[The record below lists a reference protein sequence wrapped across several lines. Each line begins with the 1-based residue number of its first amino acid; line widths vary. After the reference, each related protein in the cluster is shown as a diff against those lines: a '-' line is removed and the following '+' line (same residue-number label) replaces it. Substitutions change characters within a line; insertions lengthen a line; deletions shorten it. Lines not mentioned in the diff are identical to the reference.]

1 MTIFGCIVTNKGIH
15 TENRNVAEPK
25 VSVILVSYNTCR
37 MTLAAIDALY
47 RSVRDLEFPFEIIMV
62 DNAGTDGTVEAVAK
76 EFPDVRIIP
85 SDVNLG
91 FGRGN
96 NRGADI
102 ARGEILFLLN
112 TDTEIRDGAVEALYN
127 YVVSDSRMGGAGAYL
142 ENPDGTMQPAIL
154 RFPTVWR
161 IFCVFFWL
169 DRIPHQFFS
178 GVIDL
183 GADPDR
189 EQKIE
194 VSHGAAM
201 MVRRDLFERIGG
213 FDPDFFMYFEECD
226 LCRRMADE
234 GYRIGYLPDARVM
247 HYAGGSSRSRPW
259 WYFRALRDSRTVY
272 ARKHMN
278 PLQRGMVFCI
288 VHSGYLMRILL
299 FSVIGLVN
307 SRVRMLGKNMLLSYV
322 RRPQVD
328 GTKRSGGV

>member
-1 MTIFGCIVTNKGIH
+1 MGETPNHREGRG
-15 TENRNVAEPK
+15 PD

-47 RSVRDLEFPFEIIMV
+47 RSVSDPDFTFEIIMV
-62 DNAGTDGTVEAVAK
+62 DNAGTDGTVEAVA
-76 EFPDVRIIP
+76 ERFPEVRIIP
-85 SDVNLG
+85 SGVNLG

-96 NRGADI
+96 NRGAEI
-102 ARGEILFLLN
+102 ARGRVLFLLN
-112 TDTEIRDGAVEALYN
+112 TDTEIRQGGMERLYRYLLSDPQMGA
-127 YVVSDSRMGGAGAYL
+127 AGAYL

-169 DRIPHQFFS
+169 DRIPHRFFS

-201 MVRRDLFERIGG
+201 MVRRDLFEKLGG

-226 LCRRMADE
+226 LCRRIADE
-234 GYRIGYLPDARVM
+234 GRTTGYLPDARVM
-247 HYAGGSSRSRPW
+247 HHAGASSRSRPW
-259 WYFRALRDSRTVY
+259 WYFRALRDSRTTY

-288 VHSGYLMRILL
+288 VHSGYLMRIIL
-299 FSVIGLVN
+299 FSVLGLAN

-322 RRPQVD
+322 RHPEEA
-328 GTKRSGGV
+328 GKSGGGA